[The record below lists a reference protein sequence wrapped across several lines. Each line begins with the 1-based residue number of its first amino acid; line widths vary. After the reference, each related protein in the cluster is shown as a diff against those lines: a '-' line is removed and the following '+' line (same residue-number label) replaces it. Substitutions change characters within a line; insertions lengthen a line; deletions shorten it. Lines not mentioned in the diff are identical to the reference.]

1 MLGFKPASD
10 SAIAVDNTTTKA
22 YSVKFGRVKNKRTAI
37 DAERRVKISRAGW
50 PHAKRRRTGV
60 APAGDASRALVSNL
74 NAASDRRTTA
84 VDAL

>member
-10 SAIAVDNTTTKA
+10 SAIAVDNTTTKE
-22 YSVKFGRVKNKRTAI
+22 YSVKFGKRAAI